1 MTFRDAL
8 HDDIDTV
15 FTNTDEFGDK
25 VLFKGNTFPVQFVEQ
40 LDESSEAFYTLVIGK
55 YEHFSSVAVGDVL
68 VVNGVSYG
76 VVDKKPDDLHCV
88 MNMFVNKELS

>member
-1 MTFRDAL
+1 MTLKQAL
-8 HDDIDTV
+8 KADIDSV
-15 FTNTDEFGDK
+15 FMNTDEFADDA
-25 VLFKGNTFPVQFVEQ
+25 LFKGNTFPVQFVEQ

-55 YEHFSSVAVGDVL
+55 YEHFSSVTVGDVL

-76 VVDKKPDDLHCV
+76 VVDKKPDDLECV